1 MDDKKARVEIEKLV
15 ESLLQK
21 VRQGVAVVM
30 MIAIV
35 IVIGVVLI
43 IIKITLTFTS
53 VI

>member
-1 MDDKKARVEIEKLV
+1 MDAKRARVEIEKLV

-21 VRQGVAVVM
+21 VRQGVAMVM

-35 IVIGVVLI
+35 IVIGIVLI
-43 IIKITLTFTS
+43 IIVITLTFVS